1 MAAVVTDE
9 PRSELKVRV
18 VGSGTRFA
26 SGIGHRCPCGDALRA
41 GKSGVVAR
49 RRRFRLNRVDALT
62 AQIQALTSRID
73 EMIAP
78 NAPGGQAG

>member
-41 GKSGVVAR
+41 GKSGWLPA
-49 RRRFRLNRVDALT
+49 DAGS
-62 AQIQALTSRID
+62 A
-73 EMIAP
+73 
-78 NAPGGQAG
+78 